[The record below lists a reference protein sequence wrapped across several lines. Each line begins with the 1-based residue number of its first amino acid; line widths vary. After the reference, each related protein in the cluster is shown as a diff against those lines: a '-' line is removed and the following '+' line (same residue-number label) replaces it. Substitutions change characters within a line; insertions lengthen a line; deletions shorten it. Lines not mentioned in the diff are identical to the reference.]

1 MALIPAT
8 TRNGARGKTHFD
20 VHEIPTVPRSRGLL
34 PHYSRSMKQKPGRG
48 SLRIVHDN
56 MLLRGLTL
64 WSTRG
69 PS

>member
-34 PHYSRSMKQKPGRG
+34 SHYSGSMKQKPGRG
-48 SLRIVHDN
+48 SLKNRARQHVTAWVDPLEH
-56 MLLRGLTL
+56 
-64 WSTRG
+64 
-69 PS
+69 